1 MEVGWSYR
9 SVIPEYR
16 ISEILDCQ
24 SCSSLP
30 CCPSMLISRRGIIN
44 ATLPATRWRS
54 LTVSNVPRPPCRRC
68 RSAVLAAAGR
78 EIASHHAAS
87 SASRPAAASSARP
100 GDADVSTSSTS
111 PASSTSPRRVKRK
124 SASSVQTTASQPS
137 SSPQAC
143 VVFQGFL
150 LIITH
155 AIPPQPPMPCCRA
168 AACPL
173 AQQSTHSLA
182 THPEPCP
189 PHAGHP

>member
-87 SASRPAAASSARP
+87 SASRQQPAAPSARP
-100 GDADVSTSSTS
+100 GDADASTSSTS

-124 SASSVQTTASQPS
+124 SASSVETTASQPS

-143 VVFQGFL
+143 RVSGFSPDPHPHYPL
-150 LIITH
+150 TLH
-155 AIPPQPPMPCCRA
+155 PLMPCC
-168 AACPL
+168 
-173 AQQSTHSLA
+173 
-182 THPEPCP
+182 
-189 PHAGHP
+189 